1 MKRLSSSCVF
11 GQNKDRTFRVQ
22 PQGVLCATHDGI
34 CQTSRCRCRYIESLK
49 GMARKRH
56 DKRDTYNRADLL
68 TVTSILPV
76 QEIPVI

>member
-1 MKRLSSSCVF
+1 
-11 GQNKDRTFRVQ
+11 
-22 PQGVLCATHDGI
+22 
-34 CQTSRCRCRYIESLK
+34 
-49 GMARKRH
+49 MARKRH